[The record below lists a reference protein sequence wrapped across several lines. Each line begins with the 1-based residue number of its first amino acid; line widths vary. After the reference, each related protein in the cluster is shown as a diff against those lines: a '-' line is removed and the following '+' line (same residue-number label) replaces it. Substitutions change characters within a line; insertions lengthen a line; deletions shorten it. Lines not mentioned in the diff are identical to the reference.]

1 MAYLLGMAAEEMRAV
16 LRPLLLFA
24 IFQIG
29 GSKKARAGSTG
40 LAVPVTLVFRPG
52 IT

>member
-1 MAYLLGMAAEEMRAV
+1 MAYLLGIAAEEMRAV
-16 LRPLLLFA
+16 LRPLLL
-24 IFQIG
+24 FQIG